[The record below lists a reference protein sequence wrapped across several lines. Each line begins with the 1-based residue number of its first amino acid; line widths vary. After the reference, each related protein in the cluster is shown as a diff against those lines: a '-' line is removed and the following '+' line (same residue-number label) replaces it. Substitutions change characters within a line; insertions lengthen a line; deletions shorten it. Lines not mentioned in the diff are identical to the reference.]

1 MWYLD
6 VGFFI
11 GESSL
16 WVKVFLVNQKYR
28 LLEYRLYVYM
38 IIDLIVFVLFDKLRS
53 VQDMNDKSFRFVC
66 DILQFYI
73 I

>member
-28 LLEYRLYVYM
+28 LLEYRLQVYM
-38 IIDLIVFVLFDKLRS
+38 IIDLIVIVLFDKLKS
-53 VQDMNDKSFRFVC
+53 FQDMNDKSFRFVC
-66 DILQFYI
+66 DILQFYFI
-73 I
+73 